1 MEPEKREMREMT
13 EADNAEDLFSVRIG
27 DYFLKIEYSASGETL
42 EERVKQYISGLA
54 RRRRRI

>member
-1 MEPEKREMREMT
+1 MRKIT
-13 EADNAEDLFSVRIG
+13 EADNAEDPFSVRIG